1 MQLDVRGGGGMDVLD
16 GDVRPVSVRGWGM
29 SSGLFGIGM
38 CAVQAGHVRGGVC
51 SVRLQ
56 RARALWWRIGRV
68 RMLSGMDRGELQR
81 WWPGTQVWRRMAVLV
96 RAV

>member
-1 MQLDVRGGGGMDVLD
+1 MDVL
-16 GDVRPVSVRGWGM
+16 GSHLQPVSVRGWGM

-38 CAVQAGHVRGGVC
+38 CAVQAGHVRVGVC
-51 SVRLQ
+51 TVRLQ
-56 RARALWWRIGRV
+56 RARALWWRIRRV

>member
-1 MQLDVRGGGGMDVLD
+1 MDVL
-16 GDVRPVSVRGWGM
+16 GSDVQHVSVLGRGM
-29 SSGLFGIGM
+29 SSGLFGIGV
-38 CAVQAGHVRGGVC
+38 CAVQAGDVREGVC
-51 SVRLQ
+51 TVRLQ

>member
-1 MQLDVRGGGGMDVLD
+1 MDVL
-16 GDVRPVSVRGWGM
+16 GSHLQPVSVRGRGM
-29 SSGLFGIGM
+29 SSGLFGIGV
-38 CAVQAGHVRGGVC
+38 CAVQAGHVRVGVC
-51 SVRLQ
+51 TVRLQ

-81 WWPGTQVWRRMAVLV
+81 GWAGTHMWRRMGVLV